1 MSSTNVHSN
10 LYACGGETIAK
21 SPEQGIEMPPK
32 NAGKG
37 PSRLNVIEGERATI
51 PASNNI
57 VVKDDKKVVAR
68 ADYDVTKSLEDLE
81 ISDITDVLVG
91 NIAKIEQAMN
101 EKTGKST
108 IKGHKKSVDMEK

>member
-1 MSSTNVHSN
+1 M
-10 LYACGGETIAK
+10 
-21 SPEQGIEMPPK
+21 
-32 NAGKG
+32 
-37 PSRLNVIEGERATI
+37 
-51 PASNNI
+51 
-57 VVKDDKKVVAR
+57 AR

-108 IKGHKKSVDMEK
+108 SKGHKKSVDMEK